1 MTAAWD
7 RLADLSARR
16 IARVFGQPVRYAGR
30 ARDPNAPW
38 VDIQGIFDPE
48 HSDLTLGGAQGTNTV
63 PITDVTPILDI
74 RIADLAAAPAR
85 GDQVEIAGQVYTV
98 VDIEGAAG
106 GPVFR
111 LRLHRGGHQGV

>member
-38 VDIQGIFDPE
+38 VDIQGVFDPE
-48 HSDLTLGGAQGTNTV
+48 HTDVTLGDV
-63 PITDVTPILDI
+63 KITDVTPILDV
-74 RIADLAAAPAR
+74 RIADLASVPAR
-85 GDQVEIAGQVYTV
+85 GDQVEIDGQAYTV
-98 VDIEGAAG
+98 VDIEGASDES
-106 GPVFR
+106 VRR
-111 LRLHRGGHQGV
+111 LRLHRGGSQGV